1 MVLQTIVPTLKSM
14 SLDIARQLSWSIA
27 AKECNNFFDTRA
39 HSQLVLQGSRAVQDE
54 QVVEFV
60 NTVLDRK
67 PLHQLLD
74 QPQHLT
80 EFVNN
85 VGNWLQAHKHNQLL
99 GLEQFE
105 ADFSAGTTQSFDS
118 FYWRYRNRR
127 MRCVLGEYFYHVKSW
142 TATNTNWAF
151 INNQNPLMPGD
162 ALVLS
167 FPFCDTGSAP
177 LNYNQLMTQCDE
189 LGIPVLIDAC
199 YYTISH
205 GVCIDLQ
212 HQCIDTVAFS
222 LSKAFPVS
230 HLRIGVR
237 YTRPNS
243 FDGQKL
249 HNSINYNNVV
259 SGYIGKKLI
268 DHFSSD
274 YIYNVYQQR
283 QQQVCKVLG
292 LTPSNS
298 VLFGVGDHT
307 WNQYNRANLL
317 KSYKLDLD
325 PTLFVNR
332 ISLTGVF
339 DNWAIFEA
347 LTNEHKT

>member
-1 MVLQTIVPTLKSM
+1 MASQTTVQMSMSM

-27 AKECNNFFDTRA
+27 AKECNNFFDARA
-39 HSQLVLQGSRAVQDE
+39 HSQLVLQGSRAVRDVP
-54 QVVEFV
+54 VVEFV
-60 NTVLDRK
+60 NTVLDNQ
-67 PLHQLLD
+67 PLHKLLN
-74 QPQHLT
+74 QPQHLND
-80 EFVNN
+80 FVH
-85 VGNWLQAHKHNQLL
+85 GIGTWLQAHKYNQLL

-127 MRCVLGEYFYHVKSW
+127 MRCLLGEYFYHIKTW
-142 TATNTNWAF
+142 TATHTNWSF
-151 INNQNPLMPGD
+151 VTDDDPLLPGD

-167 FPFCDTGSAP
+167 FPFCDTGSEP
-177 LNYNQLMTQCDE
+177 KNYSQLMLQCNQI
-189 LGIPVLIDAC
+189 GIPVLIDAC

-205 GVCIDLQ
+205 GICIDLQ

-222 LSKAFPVS
+222 LSKSFPVS

-237 YTRPNS
+237 YTRPNVY
-243 FDGQKL
+243 DGQKL

-259 SGYIGKKLI
+259 SAYVGKKLI
-268 DHFSSD
+268 EQFSSA
-274 YIYNVYQQR
+274 YIYEVYQQR
-283 QQQVCKVLG
+283 QQQVCKILG

-298 VLFGVGDHT
+298 VLFGLGNSD
-307 WNQYNRANLL
+307 WDQYNRANLL

-347 LTNEHKT
+347 LTNEH